1 MNSLR
6 SAVPRVAV
14 RQALPRLRLR
24 LLLIPV
30 LLRIL
35 WLHYTCSQAGQFARL
50 GRRASRPGE
59 PLPDSWAF
67 WAAHRIGRFVFRTP
81 MLQRRACYWRSQ
93 MIFDILPRFGFPV
106 RMHLGAA
113 RNEGARDRGAVHMWV
128 SLRGAVLGGA
138 NDGPAK
144 YSELATY
151 ESEVAHD

>member
-1 MNSLR
+1 MNALK
-6 SAVPRVAV
+6 PRVADIAV

-30 LLRIL
+30 FLRIL
-35 WLHYTCSQAGQFARL
+35 WLHYTCTQGGQFARL

-59 PLPDSWAF
+59 PLPDRWAF

-113 RNEGARDRGAVHMWV
+113 RAEGAMDRSATHMWV

-144 YSELATY
+144 YLELATY
-151 ESEVAHD
+151 ESEVARD